1 MRRNSI
7 FLLLILASTALFP
20 ALAIAEDLLSI
31 ALLRQAPAK
40 PAGLPHWLAWPD
52 DEARKGAELAIT
64 DNNTTGRFT
73 GQNYVLKTFIA
84 STEAP
89 AAAVFQQQIQGKFA
103 TVILDVP
110 AADLQ
115 KIARQSP
122 ADSLLIFDVR
132 SQQDAPRK
140 ANCDARIL
148 YMQPSYA
155 MQADTLG
162 QFLLKKSWR
171 RWLLITGS
179 GAEDAL
185 YANALKRMAKR
196 FGMTIIAEKT
206 WQHAPEIRRTAQ
218 AVMPGFTQTD
228 DDYDVIVVADTE
240 NAFGDYVA
248 YRSWSPRPVVGTH
261 GLVPTGWH
269 FTHESW
275 GAVQLQNRFKDFSG
289 RVMTPVDYAAYLAVR
304 AVGEAAT
311 RTKTF
316 QVKTLRDY
324 LLSEAF
330 ALQGYKGRR
339 LSFRP
344 WSGQLRQ
351 PVLLATARGIV
362 DVAPLDGFLHPAT
375 ELDTLGLSVSETEC
389 NK

>member
-1 MRRNSI
+1 MR
-7 FLLLILASTALFP
+7 LP
-20 ALAIAEDLLSI
+20 V
-31 ALLRQAPAK
+31 ALLHQASSK
-40 PAGLPHWLAWPD
+40 PAGQPYWLPWPS
-52 DEARKGAELAIT
+52 DEASKGAELGVA
-64 DNNTTGRFT
+64 DNNTTGQFT
-73 GQNYVLKTFIA
+73 GQHYQLQVFTAATDEQLLQQFAQHVAGQYSVLL
-84 STEAP
+84 
-89 AAAVFQQQIQGKFA
+89 
-103 TVILDVP
+103 LDVSANVLRTVKNQLKSKP
-110 AADLQ
+110 MLV
-115 KIARQSP
+115 
-122 ADSLLIFDVR
+122 FDVR
-132 SQQDAPRK
+132 SQQNALRK

-171 RWLLITGS
+171 RWLLIQGS
-179 GAEDAL
+179 SSEDVL

-196 FGMTIIAEKT
+196 FGMTIVAEKT

-311 RTKTF
+311 RTQTF

-324 LLSEAF
+324 LLSEDF